1 MSSCDSK
8 LRDESQLALLVA
20 GLWGREAVEGSE
32 ERFVIS
38 EEEKRAALEVIP
50 KVEKGRINRKQLPVK
65 GGVTA
70 LSRGEF
76 GGVEG
81 KGEPVAMMPLLKDST
96 NMGIRGISSK
106 TDGGGGIRMREE
118 SCLGKGRFGSLER
131 CGHRGSPGES
141 AGRTLEG
148 ISEGLKKAGG
158 MRKKRAGEVDENE
171 EALKVLNSVWLGI
184 VENGVYVGGE
194 GSDAGGGDLVGKEGN
209 RRLGKGA
216 FGEVNKKAIGPENVK
231 ELCEMGKVLGKSGT
245 GHENV
250 IQVNKKERKG
260 MEKVV
265 H

>member
-1 MSSCDSK
+1 
-8 LRDESQLALLVA
+8 
-20 GLWGREAVEGSE
+20 
-32 ERFVIS
+32 
-38 EEEKRAALEVIP
+38 
-50 KVEKGRINRKQLPVK
+50 
-65 GGVTA
+65 
-70 LSRGEF
+70 
-76 GGVEG
+76 
-81 KGEPVAMMPLLKDST
+81 
-96 NMGIRGISSK
+96 
-106 TDGGGGIRMREE
+106 
-118 SCLGKGRFGSLER
+118 
-131 CGHRGSPGES
+131 
-141 AGRTLEG
+141 
-148 ISEGLKKAGG
+148 
-158 MRKKRAGEVDENE
+158 MRKERAGEVDENE
-171 EALKVLNSVWLGI
+171 EALKVLNRVWLGI

>member
-131 CGHRGSPGES
+131 CGHRGSPVEGAAS
-141 AGRTLEG
+141 TSKG
-148 ISEGLKKAGG
+148 ISEGLEKTGDV
-158 MRKKRAGEVDENE
+158 RKETVVEVNRTE
-171 EALKVLNSVWLGI
+171 EALKVLNSLWLGI
-184 VENGVYVGGE
+184 VENGVYIGGK
-194 GSDAGGGDLVGKEGN
+194 GSDASSGDLVAKEGN

-216 FGEVNKKAIGPENVK
+216 F
-231 ELCEMGKVLGKSGT
+231 
-245 GHENV
+245 
-250 IQVNKKERKG
+250 
-260 MEKVV
+260 
-265 H
+265 